1 MCGIVDG
8 MADEQLIPDEN
19 IETNDDNPDDI
30 NNLRP
35 TSPNPYTSNNPEPQV
50 SVKLYPGGVK
60 PIQLGDVSLVTPGD
74 NVQGFKVSYIKPDG
88 TLEEVDGVSR

>member
-1 MCGIVDG
+1 MEN
-8 MADEQLIPDEN
+8 EQLIPEEN
-19 IETNDDNPDDI
+19 VETNDDNPDDI

-35 TSPNPYTSNNPEPQV
+35 TSPNPYTSYNPEPVV

-60 PIQLGDVSLVTPGD
+60 PIQLGDVSLEKPGD
-74 NVQGFKVSYIKPDG
+74 NVEGFKVSYIKPDG